1 MSNPEAVTPTFT
13 APGDPTSLAFS
24 LIVTDSQGLSAS
36 TPDDVVIAV
45 NNQPPV
51 AESGPDQ
58 SVSTLITVTLD
69 GSASRDP
76 DGDLPL
82 AYLWIQIGGPMVT
95 LNDPTAVNPTFT
107 APGDPGMLTFTLSII
122 DSLGLA
128 SAPDAVTITVNNQP
142 PVADAGPDQVVS
154 MLTLVTLN
162 GSFSSDPDDDLPL
175 SYLWV
180 QTSGPTVTLND
191 PTAATPTFAAPSSP
205 AILTFTLTITDSLGL
220 TSVVDQVTITV
231 QGTRVYLPAIWK

>member
-1 MSNPEAVTPTFT
+1 
-13 APGDPTSLAFS
+13 
-24 LIVTDSQGLSAS
+24 
-36 TPDDVVIAV
+36 
-45 NNQPPV
+45 
-51 AESGPDQ
+51 
-58 SVSTLITVTLD
+58 
-69 GSASRDP
+69 
-76 DGDLPL
+76 
-82 AYLWIQIGGPMVT
+82 
-95 LNDPTAVNPTFT
+95 
-107 APGDPGMLTFTLSII
+107 
-122 DSLGLA
+122 
-128 SAPDAVTITVNNQP
+128 
-142 PVADAGPDQVVS
+142 